1 VNRKGENGSCK
12 NNKKLRHERKR
23 TKKEDAGTVALT
35 HTHTH
40 THMLTQQIRQERKWQ
55 NKSAAW
61 RFYNG
66 TLD

>member
-1 VNRKGENGSCK
+1 MNRKGENGSCK

-40 THMLTQQIRQERKWQ
+40 TLTCSH
-55 NKSAAW
+55 NKFAKSV
-61 RFYNG
+61 NG
-66 TLD
+66 KTKVQRGDFITAH